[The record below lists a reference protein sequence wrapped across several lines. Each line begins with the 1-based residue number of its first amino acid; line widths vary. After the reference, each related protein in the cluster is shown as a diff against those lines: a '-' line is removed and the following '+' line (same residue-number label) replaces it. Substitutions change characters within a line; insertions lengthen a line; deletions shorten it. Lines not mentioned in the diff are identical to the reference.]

1 MIRNEVITVL
11 INTGATFP
19 ILNPTNLEHSLP
31 QSTENIQLVGV
42 YNKLLTPYKSLA
54 LPFQLGPETNIPFY

>member
-1 MIRNEVITVL
+1 MHLVETSLMVRNEVITVL

-31 QSTENIQLVGV
+31 QSTENIQQVGE
-42 YNKLLTPYKSLA
+42 YNKLLTAYRSLA
-54 LPFQLGPETNIPFY
+54 LPF

>member
-1 MIRNEVITVL
+1 MHLVETSLMVRNEVITVL

-31 QSTENIQLVGV
+31 QSTENIQQVGV
-42 YNKLLTPYKSLA
+42 YNKLLTAYRSLA
-54 LPFQLGPETNIPFY
+54 LPF